1 VLLAKAESRG
11 IVLEKDGKPIGT
23 QPEVPP
29 VRNEDELST
38 QPS

>member
-11 IVLEKDGKPIGT
+11 IVLEKDGKSMDL
-23 QPEVPP
+23 QPQVVPMC
-29 VRNEDELST
+29 NEDKIST